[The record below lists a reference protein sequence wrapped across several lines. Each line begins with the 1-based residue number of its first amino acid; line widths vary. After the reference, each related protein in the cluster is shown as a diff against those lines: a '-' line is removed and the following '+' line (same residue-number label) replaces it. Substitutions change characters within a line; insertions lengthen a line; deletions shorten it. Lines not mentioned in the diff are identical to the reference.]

1 MDRPSI
7 HPNALCGALAVAIG
21 LLLAAPAAGAGDPG
35 HGKAVFAQQC
45 AMCHTANKGGATI
58 LGPNLF
64 GVVGRKA
71 GSVAGYSYSPH
82 MKAADWVWSDG
93 KLEAYLPAPRD
104 MVPGTKMTYG
114 GLHDPA
120 KLADLMAYLDSQK

>member
-1 MDRPSI
+1 MDRASI
-7 HPNALCGALAVAIG
+7 RPTALAAALVAGVG
-21 LLLAAPAAGAGDPG
+21 LLNPPPALAGDAG
-35 HGKAVFAQQC
+35 RGKSVFAQQC
-45 AMCHTANKGGATI
+45 AMCHSANKGGPTI

-71 GSVAGYSYSPH
+71 GAVGGYSYSPH
-82 MKAADWVWSDG
+82 MKAADWVWTDA

-114 GLHDPA
+114 GLKDPT
-120 KLADLMAYLDSQK
+120 KLGDLIAYLDIQK

>member
-7 HPNALCGALAVAIG
+7 RTTAIGAALVAALALTASAS
-21 LLLAAPAAGAGDPG
+21 AAAGDPG
-35 HGKAVFAQQC
+35 RGKSVFAQQC
-45 AMCHTANKGGATI
+45 AMCHTANKGGPTI

-82 MKAADWVWSDG
+82 MKAADWTWTDD
-93 KLEAYLPAPRD
+93 KLQAYLPAPRD

-120 KLADLMAYLDSQK
+120 KLADLMAYLDAQK

>member
-1 MDRPSI
+1 MERPSLR
-7 HPNALCGALAVAIG
+7 PACASGLLAVVIG
-21 LLLAAPAAGAGDPG
+21 LVAAPGAGAGDAA

-45 AMCHTANKGGATI
+45 AMCHTATKGGATI

-82 MKAADWVWSDG
+82 MKAATWSWTDD

-114 GLHDPA
+114 GLRDPG

>member
-7 HPNALCGALAVAIG
+7 HPTAIG
-21 LLLAAPAAGAGDPG
+21 VAVIVAAGLMTSAPATAGDPG
-35 HGKAVFAQQC
+35 RGKAVFAQQC
-45 AMCHTANKGGATI
+45 AMCHTATKGGPTI

-71 GSVAGYSYSPH
+71 GSTAGYSYSPH
-82 MKAADWVWSDG
+82 MKAAGWTWTDD
-93 KLEAYLPAPRD
+93 KLVAYLPAPRD

-114 GLHDPA
+114 GLHDAA

>member
-7 HPNALCGALAVAIG
+7 HPTFIGAALVVAIG
-21 LLLAAPAAGAGDPG
+21 LLVRPAAAAGDPG
-35 HGKAVFAQQC
+35 HGKAVFSQQC
-45 AMCHTANKGGATI
+45 AMCHTANKGGPTI
-58 LGPNLF
+58 LGPNLY

-82 MKAADWVWSDG
+82 MKAADWAWTDE
-93 KLEAYLPAPRD
+93 KLQAYLPAPRD

-114 GLHDPA
+114 GLHDPV
-120 KLADLMAYLDSQK
+120 KLSDLMAYLDAQK